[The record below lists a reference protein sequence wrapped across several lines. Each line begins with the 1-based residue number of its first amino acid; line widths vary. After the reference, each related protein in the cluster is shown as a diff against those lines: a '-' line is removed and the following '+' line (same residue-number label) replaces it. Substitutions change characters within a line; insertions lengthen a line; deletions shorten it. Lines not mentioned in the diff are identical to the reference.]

1 MEKEAAEKKE
11 VADKARREA
20 RAEHRAQLRR
30 EGKLLTG
37 KAKKEAERLAAMRE
51 QLLANNNVTQGAPW
65 SCC

>member
-11 VADKARREA
+11 AADKVRREA

-51 QLLANNNVTQGAPW
+51 QLLANNNVTQGAP
-65 SCC
+65 